1 MVSINIFEDITPY
14 TLSKVSS
21 ILESV
26 KDGDDL
32 ELNIASYGGEILPTI
47 SIIDLIKSKNLKTTA
62 NIVGF
67 AASAAAILA
76 LSCDVVTMSS
86 LGSLM
91 IHSAWSEMS
100 DSDDP
105 GIKRCNQVQLQII
118 NKRCKAISDKTLK
131 QDNWYNANECLKLG
145 LIDNIQDNS
154 AIINAFYAKLKSEVL
169 PMDEKVQEVVENIK
183 ELVESGDVSPETA
196 SDVVEELHEDV
207 RVGTPVAEEPSGD
220 GEKPSGDSEKSTE
233 STGDEKPN
241 DHDLLEVIEKL
252 TEEVMNLKARVL
264 ALEDVGTKESVDES
278 ASADEEVKAEVGC
291 NESEDEKIKNRINN
305 IYNSITMPQAVVANA
320 PKAKN
325 VVHKVDYKTYKA
337 FINEY

>member
-26 KDGDDL
+26 KDDDDL
-32 ELNIASYGGEILPTI
+32 ELNIASYGGELLPAI
-47 SIIDLIKSKNLKTTA
+47 SIIDLIQSKHLKTTA

-105 GIKRCNQVQLQII
+105 GIRRCNQVQLQII
-118 NKRCKAISDKTLK
+118 NKRCKAINDKTLK
-131 QDNWYNANECLKLG
+131 QDHWYSAYDCLELG
-145 LIDNIQDNS
+145 LIDKIQNDS
-154 AIINAFYAKLKSEVL
+154 TIINAFYAKLKSEVL

-207 RVGTPVAEEPSGD
+207 KVETPVAEEAPV
-220 GEKPSGDSEKSTE
+220 E
-233 STGDEKPN
+233 EKPN

-264 ALEDVGTKESVDES
+264 ALEDVKVDETV
-278 ASADEEVKAEVGC
+278 EEPKAESSC
-291 NESEDEKIKNRINN
+291 SESEDEKIKNRINN
-305 IYNSITMPQAVVANA
+305 IYNSITMPQAVIANA

-325 VVHKVDYKTYKA
+325 VVQKVDYKTYKA

>member
-14 TLSKVSS
+14 TLSKISS
-21 ILESV
+21 ILENV

-91 IHSAWSEMS
+91 IHSAWSEML

-154 AIINAFYAKLKSEVL
+154 TIINAFYAKLKSEVL

-207 RVGTPVAEEPSGD
+207 KVETPVAEEPAV
-220 GEKPSGDSEKSTE
+220 EE
-233 STGDEKPN
+233 EKPN

-264 ALEDVGTKESVDES
+264 ALEDVKVDETVV
-278 ASADEEVKAEVGC
+278 EEPKAETGC
-291 NESEDEKIKNRINN
+291 GESEDDKIKNRINN

-325 VVHKVDYKTYKA
+325 VVQKVDYKTYKA

>member
-32 ELNIASYGGEILPTI
+32 ELNIASYGGQILPTI

-154 AIINAFYAKLKSEVL
+154 TIINAFYAKLKSEVL

-207 RVGTPVAEEPSGD
+207 KVETPVAEEPAVEEESA
-220 GEKPSGDSEKSTE
+220 PS
-233 STGDEKPN
+233 

-264 ALEDVGTKESVDES
+264 ALEDVDVKETVDG
-278 ASADEEVKAEVGC
+278 EVKAEVGC

-320 PKAKN
+320 QKDKN
-325 VVHKVDYKTYKA
+325 VVQKVDYKTYKA

>member
-47 SIIDLIKSKNLKTTA
+47 SIIDLIKSKDLKTTA

-207 RVGTPVAEEPSGD
+207 KVTETPVAEEPM
-220 GEKPSGDSEKSTE
+220 
-233 STGDEKPN
+233 DEPAKD

-264 ALEDVGTKESVDES
+264 ALEDVGTKDVVDES
-278 ASADEEVKAEVGC
+278 TSADEEVKAEVGC
-291 NESEDEKIKNRINN
+291 NESEDEKVKARINN

>member
-26 KDGDDL
+26 KDGDNL
-32 ELNIASYGGEILPTI
+32 ELNIASYGGELLPTI

-118 NKRCKAISDKTLK
+118 NKRCKAINDKTLK
-131 QDNWYNANECLKLG
+131 QDHWYSAYDCLELG
-145 LIDNIQDNS
+145 LIDKIQNDS
-154 AIINAFYAKLKSEVL
+154 TIINAFYAKVRSEVL

-207 RVGTPVAEEPSGD
+207 KVSAPVAEEPAVEEPAVEEPAKD
-220 GEKPSGDSEKSTE
+220 
-233 STGDEKPN
+233 

-264 ALEDVGTKESVDES
+264 ALEDVGTKEMI
-278 ASADEEVKAEVGC
+278 DEEPKAETGC
-291 NESEDEKIKNRINN
+291 GESEDDKIKNRINN
-305 IYNSITMPQAVVANA
+305 IYNSITMPQAVIANA

-325 VVHKVDYKTYKA
+325 VVQKVDYKTYKA

>member
-32 ELNIASYGGEILPTI
+32 ELNIASYGGQILPTI

-154 AIINAFYAKLKSEVL
+154 TIINAFYAKVRSEVL
-169 PMDEKVQEVVENIK
+169 PMDEKIQEVVENIK

-196 SDVVEELHEDV
+196 NDVVEELSEDSGKIHEDV
-207 RVGTPVAEEPSGD
+207 KVETPVAEESM
-220 GEKPSGDSEKSTE
+220 E
-233 STGDEKPN
+233 SVEGEKPN

-264 ALEDVGTKESVDES
+264 ALEDVKVDETVTE
-278 ASADEEVKAEVGC
+278 DEKLAEAGC
-291 NESEDEKIKNRINN
+291 NTSEDEKVKARINS
-305 IYNSITMPQAVVANA
+305 IYNNITMPQAVVANA
-320 PKAKN
+320 PKACKK
-325 VVHKVDYKTYKA
+325 VIQKVDYKTYKA

>member
-32 ELNIASYGGEILPTI
+32 ELNIASYGGELLPAI
-47 SIIDLIKSKNLKTTA
+47 SIIDLIQSKHLKTTA

-91 IHSAWSEMS
+91 IHSAWSELT

-105 GIKRCNQVQLQII
+105 GIRRCNQVQLQII
-118 NKRCKAISDKTLK
+118 NKRCKAINDKTLK
-131 QDNWYNANECLKLG
+131 QDHWYSAYDCLELG
-145 LIDNIQDNS
+145 LIDKIQNDS
-154 AIINAFYAKLKSEVL
+154 TIINAFYAKLKSEVL

-207 RVGTPVAEEPSGD
+207 KIGADKSAETPVAEEPAVEEPAKD
-220 GEKPSGDSEKSTE
+220 
-233 STGDEKPN
+233 

-264 ALEDVGTKESVDES
+264 ALENVDTKEMVDE
-278 ASADEEVKAEVGC
+278 EPKAEVGC
-291 NESEDEKIKNRINN
+291 NESEDDKIKNRINN
-305 IYNSITMPQAVVANA
+305 IYNSITMPQAVIANA

-325 VVHKVDYKTYKA
+325 VVQKVDYKTYKA

>member
-1 MVSINIFEDITPY
+1 MENQSITIELFSDITSQ
-14 TLSKVSS
+14 TLADIYNKTKD
-21 ILESV
+21 LE
-26 KDGDDL
+26 DGAHV
-32 ELNIASYGGEILPTI
+32 ELNICSYGGLILDTVG
-47 SIIDLIKSKNLKTTA
+47 IIDILSRFKTTA

-91 IHSAWSEMS
+91 IHSAWSELS
-100 DSDDP
+100 EDDDP

-118 NKRCKAISDKTLK
+118 NKRCKAINDKTLK
-131 QDNWYNANECLKLG
+131 QDHWYSAYDCLELG
-145 LIDNIQDNS
+145 LIDKIQNDS
-154 AIINAFYAKLKSEVL
+154 TIINAFYAKLKSEVL

-207 RVGTPVAEEPSGD
+207 RVTETPVAEEAPV
-220 GEKPSGDSEKSTE
+220 E
-233 STGDEKPN
+233 EKPN

-264 ALEDVGTKESVDES
+264 ALEDVGTKETVDE
-278 ASADEEVKAEVGC
+278 EPKAEVGC
-291 NESEDEKIKNRINN
+291 NESEDDKIKNRINN
-305 IYNSITMPQAVVANA
+305 IYNSITMPQAVIANA

-325 VVHKVDYKTYKA
+325 VVQKVDYKTYKA

>member
-32 ELNIASYGGEILPTI
+32 ELNIASYGGELLPTI

-207 RVGTPVAEEPSGD
+207 KVETPVAEEPVVEEPAKD
-220 GEKPSGDSEKSTE
+220 
-233 STGDEKPN
+233 

-264 ALEDVGTKESVDES
+264 ALEDVGTKETVN
-278 ASADEEVKAEVGC
+278 EEPKAETNC
-291 NESEDEKIKNRINN
+291 SESEDDKIKNRINN

-325 VVHKVDYKTYKA
+325 VVQKVDYKTYKA

>member
-21 ILESV
+21 ILENV

-32 ELNIASYGGEILPTI
+32 ELNIASYGGELLPTI
-47 SIIDLIKSKNLKTTA
+47 SIIDLIQSKNLKTTA

-207 RVGTPVAEEPSGD
+207 KVETPVAEEPAVEEPAKD
-220 GEKPSGDSEKSTE
+220 
-233 STGDEKPN
+233 

-264 ALEDVGTKESVDES
+264 ALEDVGVKETV
-278 ASADEEVKAEVGC
+278 DEEVKAESNCG
-291 NESEDEKIKNRINN
+291 ESEDDKIKNRINN

-325 VVHKVDYKTYKA
+325 VVQKVDYKTYKA

>member
-32 ELNIASYGGEILPTI
+32 ELNIASYGGQILPTI

-91 IHSAWSEMS
+91 IHSAWSELA

-154 AIINAFYAKLKSEVL
+154 TIINAFYAKLKSEVL

-196 SDVVEELHEDV
+196 NDVVEELHEDV
-207 RVGTPVAEEPSGD
+207 KVETPVAEEPAVEEPAKD
-220 GEKPSGDSEKSTE
+220 
-233 STGDEKPN
+233 

-264 ALEDVGTKESVDES
+264 ALEDVKVDETV
-278 ASADEEVKAEVGC
+278 DEEPKAEVGC

-325 VVHKVDYKTYKA
+325 VVQKVDYKTYKA

>member
-32 ELNIASYGGEILPTI
+32 ELNIASYGGQILPTI

-154 AIINAFYAKLKSEVL
+154 TIINAFYAKLKSEVL

-207 RVGTPVAEEPSGD
+207 KVETPVAEESA
-220 GEKPSGDSEKSTE
+220 E
-233 STGDEKPN
+233 SMGDEKPN

-264 ALEDVGTKESVDES
+264 ALEDVGTKDVVEEEPK
-278 ASADEEVKAEVGC
+278 AETGCGTSADD
-291 NESEDEKIKNRINN
+291 DEKIKNRINN

-325 VVHKVDYKTYKA
+325 VVQKVDYKTYKA

>member
-32 ELNIASYGGEILPTI
+32 ELNIASYGGQILPTI

-207 RVGTPVAEEPSGD
+207 KVETPVAEEPAVEEPVKD
-220 GEKPSGDSEKSTE
+220 
-233 STGDEKPN
+233 

-264 ALEDVGTKESVDES
+264 ALEDVGTKETVDE
-278 ASADEEVKAEVGC
+278 EPKAESNCG
-291 NESEDEKIKNRINN
+291 ESEDDKIKNRINN

-320 PKAKN
+320 PKAKK
-325 VVHKVDYKTYKA
+325 VVQKVDYKTYKA

>member
-1 MVSINIFEDITPY
+1 MVSINVFEDITPY

-32 ELNIASYGGEILPTI
+32 ELNIASYGGQILPTI

-207 RVGTPVAEEPSGD
+207 KVETPVAEEMPAEEPAKD
-220 GEKPSGDSEKSTE
+220 
-233 STGDEKPN
+233 

-264 ALEDVGTKESVDES
+264 ALEDVGTKDVV
-278 ASADEEVKAEVGC
+278 DEEVKAEVGC
-291 NESEDEKIKNRINN
+291 GESDDDKVKARINN

>member
-32 ELNIASYGGEILPTI
+32 ELNIASYGGELLPAI

-118 NKRCKAISDKTLK
+118 NKRCKAINDKTLK
-131 QDNWYNANECLKLG
+131 QDHWYSAYDCLELG
-145 LIDNIQDNS
+145 LIDKIQNDS
-154 AIINAFYAKLKSEVL
+154 TIINAFYAKLKSEVL

-207 RVGTPVAEEPSGD
+207 KVGAPVAEEPAVEEPAVEEPAKD
-220 GEKPSGDSEKSTE
+220 
-233 STGDEKPN
+233 

-264 ALEDVGTKESVDES
+264 ALEDVGTKETV
-278 ASADEEVKAEVGC
+278 DEEVKAEIGC
-291 NESEDEKIKNRINN
+291 NESEDDKIKNRINN

-325 VVHKVDYKTYKA
+325 VVQKVDYKTYKA

>member
-32 ELNIASYGGEILPTI
+32 ELNIASYGGQILPTI

-131 QDNWYNANECLKLG
+131 HDNWYNANECLKLG

-207 RVGTPVAEEPSGD
+207 KVETPVAEEL
-220 GEKPSGDSEKSTE
+220 SGDSEKMPSE
-233 STGDEKPN
+233 EPAKD

-264 ALEDVGTKESVDES
+264 ALEDVKVDETV
-278 ASADEEVKAEVGC
+278 DEEVKAESNCGA
-291 NESEDEKIKNRINN
+291 SEDEKVKARINN
-305 IYNSITMPQAVVANA
+305 IFNSITMPQAVVANA

-325 VVHKVDYKTYKA
+325 VVQKVDYKTYKA

>member
-32 ELNIASYGGEILPTI
+32 ELNIASYGGQILPTI

-91 IHSAWSEMS
+91 IHSVWSEML

-154 AIINAFYAKLKSEVL
+154 TIINAFYAKVRSEVL

-207 RVGTPVAEEPSGD
+207 KVETPVAEEPVV
-220 GEKPSGDSEKSTE
+220 EEPAK
-233 STGDEKPN
+233 N

-264 ALEDVGTKESVDES
+264 ALEDVDTKETVDE
-278 ASADEEVKAEVGC
+278 EPKAESSCG
-291 NESEDEKIKNRINN
+291 ESEDEKVKARINN
-305 IYNSITMPQAVVANA
+305 IFNSITMPQAVVANA

-325 VVHKVDYKTYKA
+325 VVQKVDYKTYKA

>member
-14 TLSKVSS
+14 TLSKVSN

-32 ELNIASYGGEILPTI
+32 ELNIASYGGELLPAI
-47 SIIDLIKSKNLKTTA
+47 SIIDLIQSKHLKTTA

-91 IHSAWSEMS
+91 IHSAWSES
-100 DSDDP
+100 ELTDSDDP

-118 NKRCKAISDKTLK
+118 NKRCKAINDKTLK
-131 QDNWYNANECLKLG
+131 QDHWYSAYDCLELG
-145 LIDNIQDNS
+145 LIDKIQNDS
-154 AIINAFYAKLKSEVL
+154 TIINAFYAKVRSEVL

-207 RVGTPVAEEPSGD
+207 KVEEPIAAEEAPV
-220 GEKPSGDSEKSTE
+220 E
-233 STGDEKPN
+233 EKPN

-264 ALEDVGTKESVDES
+264 ALEDVGTKETVS
-278 ASADEEVKAEVGC
+278 DEEVKAESSC
-291 NESEDEKIKNRINN
+291 DESEDDKIKNRINN
-305 IYNSITMPQAVVANA
+305 IYNSITMPQAVIANA
-320 PKAKN
+320 PKAKS
-325 VVHKVDYKTYKA
+325 VVQKVDYKTYKA

>member
-14 TLSKVSS
+14 TLSKVSN

-32 ELNIASYGGEILPTI
+32 ELNIASYGGELLPAI
-47 SIIDLIKSKNLKTTA
+47 SIIDLIKSKHLKTTA

-91 IHSAWSEMS
+91 IHSAWSES
-100 DSDDP
+100 ELADSDDP

-118 NKRCKAISDKTLK
+118 NKRCKAINDKTLK
-131 QDNWYNANECLKLG
+131 QDHWYSAYDCLELG
-145 LIDNIQDNS
+145 LIDKIQNDS
-154 AIINAFYAKLKSEVL
+154 TIINAFYAKLKSEVL

-207 RVGTPVAEEPSGD
+207 RVEAPVAEEPAV
-220 GEKPSGDSEKSTE
+220 EE
-233 STGDEKPN
+233 EKPN

-264 ALEDVGTKESVDES
+264 ALEDVKVDETVV
-278 ASADEEVKAEVGC
+278 EEPKAEVGC
-291 NESEDEKIKNRINN
+291 NESEDDKIKNRINN
-305 IYNSITMPQAVVANA
+305 IYNSITMPQAVIANA

-325 VVHKVDYKTYKA
+325 VVQKVDYKTYKA

>member
-32 ELNIASYGGEILPTI
+32 ELNIASYGGELLPAI
-47 SIIDLIKSKNLKTTA
+47 SIIDLIQSKHLKTTA

-91 IHSAWSEMS
+91 IHSAWSELT

-118 NKRCKAISDKTLK
+118 NKRCKAINDKTLK
-131 QDNWYNANECLKLG
+131 QDHWYSAYDCLELG
-145 LIDNIQDNS
+145 LIDKIQNDS
-154 AIINAFYAKLKSEVL
+154 TIINAFYAKVRSEVL

-207 RVGTPVAEEPSGD
+207 KVTENPVAEETPV
-220 GEKPSGDSEKSTE
+220 E
-233 STGDEKPN
+233 EKPN
-241 DHDLLEVIEKL
+241 DHDLLEVVEKL

-264 ALEDVGTKESVDES
+264 ALEDVGTKETVSEDEP
-278 ASADEEVKAEVGC
+278 KAESSCG
-291 NESEDEKIKNRINN
+291 ESEDEKIKNRINN

-325 VVHKVDYKTYKA
+325 VVQKVDYKTYKA

>member
-32 ELNIASYGGEILPTI
+32 ELNIASYGGELLPTI

-154 AIINAFYAKLKSEVL
+154 TIINAFYAKLKSEVL

-207 RVGTPVAEEPSGD
+207 KVTETPVAEEMPSEEPVKD
-220 GEKPSGDSEKSTE
+220 
-233 STGDEKPN
+233 

-264 ALEDVGTKESVDES
+264 ALEDVKVDETNVDES
-278 ASADEEVKAEVGC
+278 TVDEEVKAEVGC

>member
-14 TLSKVSS
+14 TLSKVSNT
-21 ILESV
+21 LESV

-32 ELNIASYGGEILPTI
+32 ELNIASYGGELLPAI
-47 SIIDLIKSKNLKTTA
+47 SIIDLIQSKHLKTTA

-105 GIKRCNQVQLQII
+105 GIRRCNQVQLQII
-118 NKRCKAISDKTLK
+118 NKRCKAINDKTLK
-131 QDNWYNANECLKLG
+131 QDHWYSAYDCLELG
-145 LIDNIQDNS
+145 LIDKIQNDS
-154 AIINAFYAKLKSEVL
+154 TIINAFYAKVRSEVL

-207 RVGTPVAEEPSGD
+207 KVTETPVAEEMPSEEPVKD
-220 GEKPSGDSEKSTE
+220 
-233 STGDEKPN
+233 

-264 ALEDVGTKESVDES
+264 ALEDVGTKETVS
-278 ASADEEVKAEVGC
+278 DEEVKAESSC
-291 NESEDEKIKNRINN
+291 NESGDEKIKNRINN

-325 VVHKVDYKTYKA
+325 VVQKVDYKTYKA

>member
-47 SIIDLIKSKNLKTTA
+47 SIIDLIKSKDLKTTA

-207 RVGTPVAEEPSGD
+207 KVTETPVAEEPAV
-220 GEKPSGDSEKSTE
+220 EE
-233 STGDEKPN
+233 EKPN

-264 ALEDVGTKESVDES
+264 ALEDVGTKDVVDE
-278 ASADEEVKAEVGC
+278 EPKAESNCG
-291 NESEDEKIKNRINN
+291 ESEDDKIKNRINN

-325 VVHKVDYKTYKA
+325 VVQKVDYKTYKA

>member
-32 ELNIASYGGEILPTI
+32 ELNIASYGGELLPTI

-154 AIINAFYAKLKSEVL
+154 TIINAFYAKLKSEVL

-207 RVGTPVAEEPSGD
+207 TVKTPVAAEESIDAPAKD
-220 GEKPSGDSEKSTE
+220 
-233 STGDEKPN
+233 

-264 ALEDVGTKESVDES
+264 ALEDVDVKETV
-278 ASADEEVKAEVGC
+278 DEEVKAEVGC

-305 IYNSITMPQAVVANA
+305 IYNSITMPQAVIANA

-325 VVHKVDYKTYKA
+325 VVQKVDYKTYKA

>member
-32 ELNIASYGGEILPTI
+32 ELNIASYGGQILPTI

-154 AIINAFYAKLKSEVL
+154 TIINAFYAKLKSEVL

-207 RVGTPVAEEPSGD
+207 KVETPVAEEMPS
-220 GEKPSGDSEKSTE
+220 EE
-233 STGDEKPN
+233 EKPN

-252 TEEVMNLKARVL
+252 TEEVMSLKARVL
-264 ALEDVGTKESVDES
+264 ALEDVKVDETV
-278 ASADEEVKAEVGC
+278 DETVEEPKAEIGC
-291 NESEDEKIKNRINN
+291 GESDDEKIKNRINN
-305 IYNSITMPQAVVANA
+305 IYNSSKYTNSYS
-320 PKAKN
+320 N
-325 VVHKVDYKTYKA
+325 T
-337 FINEY
+337 

>member
-32 ELNIASYGGEILPTI
+32 ELNIASYGGQILPTI

-91 IHSAWSEMS
+91 IHSAWSEML

-131 QDNWYNANECLKLG
+131 HDNWYNANECLKLG

-154 AIINAFYAKLKSEVL
+154 TIINAFYAKLKSEVL

-207 RVGTPVAEEPSGD
+207 KVETPVAEEPA
-220 GEKPSGDSEKSTE
+220 E
-233 STGDEKPN
+233 SMGDEKPN

-264 ALEDVGTKESVDES
+264 ALEDVGTKETMDES
-278 ASADEEVKAEVGC
+278 TSVDEEVKAEVGC
-291 NESEDEKIKNRINN
+291 NESEDEKVKARINN

-320 PKAKN
+320 PKAKS
-325 VVHKVDYKTYKA
+325 VVHKVDYKAYKA

>member
-1 MVSINIFEDITPY
+1 MTSINIFEDITPY

-32 ELNIASYGGEILPTI
+32 ELNIASYGGELLPAI
-47 SIIDLIKSKNLKTTA
+47 SIIDLIQSKHLKTTA

-105 GIKRCNQVQLQII
+105 GIRRCNQVQLQII
-118 NKRCKAISDKTLK
+118 NKRCKAINDKTLK
-131 QDNWYNANECLKLG
+131 QDHWYSAYDCLELG
-145 LIDNIQDNS
+145 LIDKIQNDS
-154 AIINAFYAKLKSEVL
+154 TIINAFYAKLKSEVL

-207 RVGTPVAEEPSGD
+207 RVTENPVAAEEAPVE
-220 GEKPSGDSEKSTE
+220 EKPS
-233 STGDEKPN
+233 

-264 ALEDVGTKESVDES
+264 ALEDVDTKDTVSED
-278 ASADEEVKAEVGC
+278 EVKAETGC
-291 NESEDEKIKNRINN
+291 GESDDDKIKNRINN
-305 IYNSITMPQAVVANA
+305 IYNSITMPQAVIANA

-325 VVHKVDYKTYKA
+325 VVQKVDYKTYKA

>member
-154 AIINAFYAKLKSEVL
+154 TIINAFYAKLKSEVL

-183 ELVESGDVSPETA
+183 ELVESGNVSPETA

-207 RVGTPVAEEPSGD
+207 KVTETPVAEEPAV
-220 GEKPSGDSEKSTE
+220 EEE
-233 STGDEKPN
+233 SAPN

-264 ALEDVGTKESVDES
+264 ALEDVKVDETV
-278 ASADEEVKAEVGC
+278 DEEVKAEVGC

-325 VVHKVDYKTYKA
+325 VVQKVDYKTYKA

>member
-32 ELNIASYGGEILPTI
+32 ELNIASYGGQLLPTI

-196 SDVVEELHEDV
+196 GDVVEELHEDV
-207 RVGTPVAEEPSGD
+207 KVGAPVAEEPAVEEPAKD
-220 GEKPSGDSEKSTE
+220 
-233 STGDEKPN
+233 

-264 ALEDVGTKESVDES
+264 ALEDVGAKETVDE
-278 ASADEEVKAEVGC
+278 EPKAEIGC
-291 NESEDEKIKNRINN
+291 GESDDDKIKNRINN

-325 VVHKVDYKTYKA
+325 VVQKVDYKTYKA

>member
-32 ELNIASYGGEILPTI
+32 ELNIASYGGQILPTI

-131 QDNWYNANECLKLG
+131 HDNWYNANECLKLG

-207 RVGTPVAEEPSGD
+207 KVETPVAEEMPSEEPAKD
-220 GEKPSGDSEKSTE
+220 
-233 STGDEKPN
+233 

-264 ALEDVGTKESVDES
+264 ALEDVGTKEMVDE
-278 ASADEEVKAEVGC
+278 EPKAETGC
-291 NESEDEKIKNRINN
+291 SESEDEKVKARINN
-305 IYNSITMPQAVVANA
+305 IYNNITMPQAVVANA

-325 VVHKVDYKTYKA
+325 VVQKVDYKTYKA

>member
-32 ELNIASYGGEILPTI
+32 ELNIASYGGELLPAI
-47 SIIDLIKSKNLKTTA
+47 SIIDLIQSKHLKTTA

-105 GIKRCNQVQLQII
+105 GIRRCNQVQLQII
-118 NKRCKAISDKTLK
+118 NKRCKAINDKTLK
-131 QDNWYNANECLKLG
+131 QDHWYSAYDCLELG
-145 LIDNIQDNS
+145 LIDKIQNDS
-154 AIINAFYAKLKSEVL
+154 TIINAFYAKLKSEVL
-169 PMDEKVQEVVENIK
+169 PMDKKVQEVVENIK

-207 RVGTPVAEEPSGD
+207 RVTENPVAAEEAPVE
-220 GEKPSGDSEKSTE
+220 EKPS
-233 STGDEKPN
+233 

-264 ALEDVGTKESVDES
+264 ALEDVGTKETVDE
-278 ASADEEVKAEVGC
+278 EPKAEVGC
-291 NESEDEKIKNRINN
+291 NESEDDKIKNRINN
-305 IYNSITMPQAVVANA
+305 IYNSITMPQAVIANA

-325 VVHKVDYKTYKA
+325 VVQKVDYKTYKA

>member
-32 ELNIASYGGEILPTI
+32 ELNIASYGGELLPAI
-47 SIIDLIKSKNLKTTA
+47 SIIDLIQSKHLKTTA

-105 GIKRCNQVQLQII
+105 GIRRCNQVQLQII
-118 NKRCKAISDKTLK
+118 NKRCKAINDKTLK
-131 QDNWYNANECLKLG
+131 QDHWYSAYDCLELG
-145 LIDNIQDNS
+145 LIDKIQNDS
-154 AIINAFYAKLKSEVL
+154 TIINAFYAKVRSEVL

-207 RVGTPVAEEPSGD
+207 KVTENPVAEEMP
-220 GEKPSGDSEKSTE
+220 TE
-233 STGDEKPN
+233 EPAKD

-264 ALEDVGTKESVDES
+264 ALEDVGTKEMVDE
-278 ASADEEVKAEVGC
+278 EPKAEVGC
-291 NESEDEKIKNRINN
+291 NESEDDKIKNRINN
-305 IYNSITMPQAVVANA
+305 IYNSITMPQAVIANA

-325 VVHKVDYKTYKA
+325 VVQKVDYKTYKA

>member
-32 ELNIASYGGEILPTI
+32 ELNIASYGGQILPTI

-154 AIINAFYAKLKSEVL
+154 TIINAFYAKLKSEVL

-207 RVGTPVAEEPSGD
+207 KVETPVAEEPVV
-220 GEKPSGDSEKSTE
+220 EEE
-233 STGDEKPN
+233 STPN

-264 ALEDVGTKESVDES
+264 ALEDVGTKETMDES
-278 ASADEEVKAEVGC
+278 TSVDEEVKAEVGC
-291 NESEDEKIKNRINN
+291 NESEDEKVKARINN

-320 PKAKN
+320 PKAKK
-325 VVHKVDYKTYKA
+325 VVQKVDYKTYKA

>member
-14 TLSKVSS
+14 TLSKVSN

-32 ELNIASYGGEILPTI
+32 ELNIASYGGELLPAI
-47 SIIDLIKSKNLKTTA
+47 SIIDLIQSKHLKTTA

-91 IHSAWSEMS
+91 IHSAWSES
-100 DSDDP
+100 ELADSDDP
-105 GIKRCNQVQLQII
+105 GIRRCNQVQLQII
-118 NKRCKAISDKTLK
+118 NKRCKAINDKTLK
-131 QDNWYNANECLKLG
+131 QDHWYSAYDCLELG
-145 LIDNIQDNS
+145 LIDKIQNDS
-154 AIINAFYAKLKSEVL
+154 TIINAFYAKVRSEVL

-207 RVGTPVAEEPSGD
+207 KVTETPVAEEMP
-220 GEKPSGDSEKSTE
+220 TE
-233 STGDEKPN
+233 EPAKD

-264 ALEDVGTKESVDES
+264 ALEDVGTKETVS
-278 ASADEEVKAEVGC
+278 DEEVKAESSC
-291 NESEDEKIKNRINN
+291 NESDDEKIKNRINN
-305 IYNSITMPQAVVANA
+305 IYNSITMPQAVIANA

-325 VVHKVDYKTYKA
+325 VVQKVDYKTYKA

>member
-32 ELNIASYGGEILPTI
+32 ELNIASYGGQILPTI

-154 AIINAFYAKLKSEVL
+154 TIINAFYAKLKSEVL

-207 RVGTPVAEEPSGD
+207 KVETPVAEEVPSEEPVKD
-220 GEKPSGDSEKSTE
+220 
-233 STGDEKPN
+233 

-264 ALEDVGTKESVDES
+264 ALEDVKVDETV
-278 ASADEEVKAEVGC
+278 DEEPKAESNC
-291 NESEDEKIKNRINN
+291 SESEDEKVKARINN
-305 IYNSITMPQAVVANA
+305 IYNNITMPQAVVANA

-325 VVHKVDYKTYKA
+325 VVQKVDYKTYKA

>member
-14 TLSKVSS
+14 TLSKISS

-32 ELNIASYGGEILPTI
+32 ELNIASYGGQILPTI

-154 AIINAFYAKLKSEVL
+154 TIINAFYAKLKSEVL

-207 RVGTPVAEEPSGD
+207 KVTETPVAEEPAV
-220 GEKPSGDSEKSTE
+220 EE
-233 STGDEKPN
+233 EKPN

-264 ALEDVGTKESVDES
+264 ALEDVGTKDVVDE
-278 ASADEEVKAEVGC
+278 EPKAESNCG
-291 NESEDEKIKNRINN
+291 ESEDEKVKARINN
-305 IYNSITMPQAVVANA
+305 IFNSITMPQAVVANA

-325 VVHKVDYKTYKA
+325 VVQKVDYKTYKA

>member
-32 ELNIASYGGEILPTI
+32 ELNIASYGGQILPTI

-207 RVGTPVAEEPSGD
+207 KVGADKSAETPVAEEPAVEEPAKD
-220 GEKPSGDSEKSTE
+220 
-233 STGDEKPN
+233 

-264 ALEDVGTKESVDES
+264 ALEDVGTKETV
-278 ASADEEVKAEVGC
+278 DEEVKAESNCG
-291 NESEDEKIKNRINN
+291 ESEDDKIKNRINN

-325 VVHKVDYKTYKA
+325 VVQKVDYKTYKT
-337 FINEY
+337 FIKEY

>member
-14 TLSKVSS
+14 TLSKISS
-21 ILESV
+21 ILENV
-26 KDGDDL
+26 DNGDDL

-91 IHSAWSEMS
+91 IHSAWSEESDGSGKMS
-100 DSDDP
+100 DNDDP

-207 RVGTPVAEEPSGD
+207 KVTETPVAEEPAV
-220 GEKPSGDSEKSTE
+220 EE
-233 STGDEKPN
+233 EKPN

-252 TEEVMNLKARVL
+252 TEEVMGLKARVL
-264 ALEDVGTKESVDES
+264 ALEDVKVDETVV
-278 ASADEEVKAEVGC
+278 EEPKAESNCG
-291 NESEDEKIKNRINN
+291 ESEDEKVKARINN
-305 IYNSITMPQAVVANA
+305 IYNNITMPQAVVANA

-325 VVHKVDYKTYKA
+325 VVQKVDYKTYKA